1 MIARRT
7 KAVALVALGLL
18 VVAGLLLRTPIRRAW
33 KRNFSAREISQ
44 GLFQNP
50 EGLAVDSEGNVYV
63 ADQDRGQITMFDRS
77 WRPLQW
83 IDSVEGYVNGDGEA
97 SHVTRGCNLLAIAPR
112 RLLLVAY
119 HNVAELDLSGEKPKL
134 VRIVGSRG
142 SAAGQM
148 DGPEGLS
155 RDANGDVYV
164 TDEHNRRI
172 NVFDR
177 EGKYLRSWSLPQD
190 PQTVLVW
197 KDRVYVALNKRN
209 YIGCYSKDGKE
220 LFRIGREA
228 LFPLILWVTIPGG
241 LAVSSIL
248 AVLGRKRSAL
258 GALVIFGLAAAGGS
272 AADYV
277 HHDRPGQFRMPD
289 HMIVSRDG
297 ASLYI
302 TDRANARVQAVD
314 PEGNFKLMFGSYGRD
329 SGQFRDPKDLAWDAD
344 GNLIVADSDNH
355 RLQVFTP
362 EGKFLRRV
370 E

>member
-7 KAVALVALGLL
+7 KTIALIALGLL
-18 VVAGLLLRTPIRRAW
+18 VAAGLLLRTPVRRAW
-33 KRNFSAREISQ
+33 KRAFSAREVSQ

-50 EGLAVDSEGNVYV
+50 EGLAVDPEGNVYV

-77 WRPLQW
+77 WRPLRW
-83 IDSVEGYVNGDGEA
+83 IDSVEGYVNGDGEP
-97 SHVTRGCNLLAIAPR
+97 SHVTRGCNLVAIAPR

-119 HNVAELDLSGEKPKL
+119 HNVAELDLSGESAKL

-142 SAAGQM
+142 SGPGQM

-155 RDANGDVYV
+155 RDANGDAYV

-177 EGKYLRSWSLPQD
+177 EGRYLRSWSVPQD

-209 YIGCYSKDGKE
+209 YIACYSKDGKE

-228 LFPLILWVTIPGG
+228 LFPLILWTAIPGG
-241 LAVSSIL
+241 VAVGGLLAL
-248 AVLGRKRSAL
+248 LGRKRLAL
-258 GALVIFGLAAAGGS
+258 GALVVSWLAAAVGS
-272 AADYV
+272 GADYL

-297 ASLYI
+297 ASLYV

-314 PEGNFKLMFGSYGRD
+314 PEGNPKLVFGSFGRD
-329 SGQFRDPKDLAWDAD
+329 PGQFRDPKDLAWDAD
-344 GNLIVADSDNH
+344 GNLIVADSGNH

-362 EGKFLRRV
+362 DGKFLRAV